1 MIISLGKF
9 HSHLK
14 GLIYVL
20 FVLEKAIHQ
29 IYGHSGLSVWSLHFV
44 PGPVWVPSGHS
55 INLPQP
61 KHMHARLICDS
72 ELGVNVK
79 VNACLS
85 QLALQQTVDLSKLHP
100 APCFVT
106 AGIGSTPTH
115 PELDKR
121 EKMNGWILNVWKP
134 SKVKIKQHYVA
145 IQGSLYLVTQ
155 THSYIAI

>member
-1 MIISLGKF
+1 MIIRLGKF

-20 FVLEKAIHQ
+20 FVLEKAIQQ

-85 QLALQQTVDLSKLHP
+85 QLALQQTVDLSKLY
-100 APCFVT
+100 PCFVT
-106 AGIGSTPTH
+106 AGIGSTPTTT
-115 PELDKR
+115 L
-121 EKMNGWILNVWKP
+121 NWISERKWMDIKCLKAFQ
-134 SKVKIKQHYVA
+134 SKNKATLRCY
-145 IQGSLYLVTQ
+145 SR
-155 THSYIAI
+155 

>member
-1 MIISLGKF
+1 MLISNSHDNTFGEISLTSERLNLCIICTGK
-9 HSHLK
+9 S
-14 GLIYVL
+14 YS
-20 FVLEKAIHQ
+20 AD
-29 IYGHSGLSVWSLHFV
+29 LSVWSLHFV

-85 QLALQQTVDLSKLHP
+85 QLALQQTVDLSKLYP

-106 AGIGSTPTH
+106 AGIGSTPTTT
-115 PELDKR
+115 L
-121 EKMNGWILNVWKP
+121 NWISERK
-134 SKVKIKQHYVA
+134 
-145 IQGSLYLVTQ
+145 
-155 THSYIAI
+155 